1 MPASR
6 KIDEFDRALLLQLQD
21 DALLTAEE
29 LAERIALSP
38 SAIARRLR
46 RLRSTGAIVASR
58 AVLAESVAPLLAA
71 LIEVVLSRHEVS
83 AVAALIRKLS
93 ASPAVQMVVEVSGA
107 VDIVLLVVAPD
118 IAGFNAFAD
127 AELANHPAVA
137 RYETRFVKRRH
148 KFSTAIPLGLG
159 AEIGRTEQKR

>member
-1 MPASR
+1 VPASR
-6 KIDEFDRALLLQLQD
+6 KIDEFDRALLSLLQD

-29 LAERIALSP
+29 LAERVALSP

-46 RLRSTGAIVASR
+46 RLRSTGAIVANR
-58 AVLAESVAPLLAA
+58 AVLADSVEPLLAA

-83 AVAALIRKLS
+83 EVTALIRKLE
-93 ASPAVQMVVEVSGA
+93 ASPTVQMVVEVSGA

-127 AELANHPAVA
+127 AELADHPAVA

-148 KFSTAIPLGLG
+148 KFSNSIPLFAK
-159 AEIGRTEQKR
+159 AEQ